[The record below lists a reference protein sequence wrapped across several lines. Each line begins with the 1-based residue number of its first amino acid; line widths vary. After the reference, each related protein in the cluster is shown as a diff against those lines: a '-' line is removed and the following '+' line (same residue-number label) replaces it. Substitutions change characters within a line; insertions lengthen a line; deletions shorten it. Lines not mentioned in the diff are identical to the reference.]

1 MDTQAPA
8 QKKKVLLIDDDQFL
22 VSLYKK
28 NAEQYPI
35 ELTTA
40 ISGEEALVILRGGY
54 VPDNILLDINMPG
67 MSGVEVLKAVRDE
80 KLAPNADMT
89 ILSNIHQAEHEEEFR
104 KLGIQRFLPKSFLLP
119 SQVLGYVVNGF
130 GTDWAE
136 TNPA

>member
-1 MDTQAPA
+1 MDTTASV

-28 NAEQYPI
+28 NAEQHPI
-35 ELTTA
+35 ELTA
-40 ISGEEALVILRGGY
+40 VISGEDALAALRGGL

-67 MSGVEVLKAVRDE
+67 MSGVDVLKAIREE
-80 KLAPNADMT
+80 KLVPDADVT
-89 ILSNIHQAEHEEEFR
+89 ILSNIHQAEYEEEFR

>member
-8 QKKKVLLIDDDQFL
+8 LKKKVLLVDDDQFL

-35 ELTTA
+35 DLTTA
-40 ISGEEALVILRGGY
+40 ISGEEALVLLREGLK
-54 VPDNILLDINMPG
+54 PENILLDINMPG
-67 MSGVEVLKAVRDE
+67 MDGVEVLRVIRNE
-80 KLAPNADMT
+80 KLVPDADMT

-130 GTDWAE
+130 GTD
-136 TNPA
+136 